1 MKYIIY
7 DINELTDSRE
17 LMESKINPF
26 VAWFTYIMLLLLIV
40 ALVWSFFGEI
50 DDYVKANG
58 IVRPSDKISTIKNK
72 VPGKVEEVLFT
83 EGQRVNKG
91 DVLYTIDYSTL
102 KLERNNLNKDLNNAK
117 LELVNLKNLRQ
128 NILDNQIIFDES
140 IEVAG
145 AVESSKF
152 RFQVLKETLQSLTLL
167 KHSIEQGEC
176 LLSIDDNMYYQQ
188 YQDYQMNVERLK
200 NIVSEARIN
209 YERNIA
215 LEEAGAISKKELEDS
230 ARVYNNAE
238 LELSKYKNEYLL
250 NVNAK
255 IDGYSTQLSNDIIEY
270 QKTVEKLDAS
280 LKELEIRYEDYIVKA
295 PIDGVVQVIMEIAQQ
310 DLLLSGE
317 EVCTI
322 VPEAGSDFKVQLYVS
337 NKDIASIQVGQKI
350 KYHFL
355 ALPYREYGELTGKIT
370 NISADSRDDNRGA
383 SYYIV
388 EASIDNKTVYSYKG
402 EKGEIKTGM
411 ACEAQIIKG
420 SKKILDYLLEKLSLK
435 D

>member
-1 MKYIIY
+1 
-7 DINELTDSRE
+7 
-17 LMESKINPF
+17 
-26 VAWFTYIMLLLLIV
+26 
-40 ALVWSFFGEI
+40 
-50 DDYVKANG
+50 
-58 IVRPSDKISTIKNK
+58 
-72 VPGKVEEVLFT
+72 
-83 EGQRVNKG
+83 
-91 DVLYTIDYSTL
+91 
-102 KLERNNLNKDLNNAK
+102 
-117 LELVNLKNLRQ
+117 
-128 NILDNQIIFDES
+128 
-140 IEVAG
+140 
-145 AVESSKF
+145 
-152 RFQVLKETLQSLTLL
+152 
-167 KHSIEQGEC
+167 
-176 LLSIDDNMYYQQ
+176 
-188 YQDYQMNVERLK
+188 MNVERLK

-388 EASIDNKTVYSYKG
+388 EASIDNKTVY
-402 EKGEIKTGM
+402 
-411 ACEAQIIKG
+411 
-420 SKKILDYLLEKLSLK
+420 LSLIHI
-435 D
+435 